1 MDNKI
6 DNKID
11 NNIET
16 RIFTLDDKKKLKA
29 KIEKNNSREMIE
41 KIKNIILK
49 NNPQLSYTQN
59 SSGVLLFFHNLTN
72 ETYEKIDLLLKK
84 HDAEKIK
91 SIEILS
97 DEKSSITLDK
107 ISNLKEPPQNN
118 NRLSSLE
125 KNIIKKKDYYEKLKE
140 ENNCD
145 VDVIYRSDDDPDIFL
160 SKFSDK
166 KDETIKQEKQITR
179 SKTKSKVNFKK

>member
-1 MDNKI
+1 MNNKI
-6 DNKID
+6 ESK
-11 NNIET
+11 
-16 RIFTLDDKKKLKA
+16 IFTLDDKKKLKG
-29 KIEKNNSREMIE
+29 KIEKISSREIIE

-72 ETYEKIDLLLKK
+72 ETYEKIELLLKK
-84 HDAEKIK
+84 MDAEKIK

-97 DEKSSITLDK
+97 DEKSNITFDK
-107 ISNLKEPPQNN
+107 ISNLKEPLQNN

-145 VDVIYRSDDDPDIFL
+145 LDVIYRSDDDPDIFL

-166 KDETIKQEKQITR
+166 KDDIIKQEKIIK
-179 SKTKSKVNFKK
+179 SKTKNKVNFTPFNI

>member
-1 MDNKI
+1 MEAK
-6 DNKID
+6 
-11 NNIET
+11 
-16 RIFTLDDKKKLKA
+16 IFTLDDKKKLKE
-29 KIEKNNSREMIE
+29 KIEKNNSREIIE

-72 ETYEKIDLLLKK
+72 ETYEKIELILKK
-84 HDAEKIK
+84 YDAEKIK

-97 DEKSSITLDK
+97 DEKSNITFDT
-107 ISNLKEPPQNN
+107 ITNLKEPQQNN

-145 VDVIYRSDDDPDIFL
+145 LDVIYRSDDDPDIFL

-166 KDETIKQEKQITR
+166 NDKIHDKVNNNI
-179 SKTKSKVNFKK
+179 TKSKIKSKGK

>member
-1 MDNKI
+1 MESKNY
-6 DNKID
+6 
-11 NNIET
+11 
-16 RIFTLDDKKKLKA
+16 TLDDKKKLKE
-29 KIEKNNSREMIE
+29 KIEKNNSREIIE

-72 ETYEKIDLLLKK
+72 ETYEKIDLVLKK

-97 DEKSSITLDK
+97 DEKTSITLDT
-107 ISNLKEPPQNN
+107 ITNLKEPQQNN

-140 ENNCD
+140 ENNCNLD
-145 VDVIYRSDDDPDIFL
+145 IIYRSDDETDIFL

-166 KDETIKQEKQITR
+166 KDDNSKSEKIK
-179 SKTKSKVNFKK
+179 KTKIKNKVSK

>member
-1 MDNKI
+1 MESK
-6 DNKID
+6 
-11 NNIET
+11 
-16 RIFTLDDKKKLKA
+16 IFTLDDKKKLKE
-29 KIEKNNSREMIE
+29 KIEKNKSREIIE

-72 ETYEKIDLLLKK
+72 ETYEKIDLILKK

-91 SIEILS
+91 SIDILS
-97 DEKSSITLDK
+97 DEKTSITFDT
-107 ISNLKEPPQNN
+107 ITNLKEPQQNN

-145 VDVIYRSDDDPDIFL
+145 LDIIYRSDDDPDIFI

-166 KDETIKQEKQITR
+166 KDDNSKLE
-179 SKTKSKVNFKK
+179 KTKKTKQKERSINKHINK